1 MVRKTSKHRNAKQ
14 IKTRKR
20 YKRKDSSHHKAFKN
34 VQCAPK
40 NGDKSLDFTCYSSR
54 GLEHLKK
61 LWNARHPDRH
71 ISSND
76 SREIWSELKMYM
88 KDCCNNE
95 KDWLRHNF
103 AKHNLSRELLDYT
116 FAPDSPEEWKRKPTE
131 WLTSIDILNVMKQY
145 EHAYKDFDFIGP
157 SPIDYDTHKVFGEC
171 VWEELCHFNLKSH
184 MKRNIK
190 HIGIIFNLDPHYKEG
205 SHWVALFIS
214 IKKGCICF
222 FDSYGE
228 KPDPQIQKFM
238 DTVQRQGSELGLSL
252 HQHWIQKRH
261 QYGNSECGM
270 YSLYFIINMLKD
282 KNVEYFQTQPI
293 PDKAMVSMR
302 KKYFN
307 G

>member
-1 MVRKTSKHRNAKQ
+1 M
-14 IKTRKR
+14 
-20 YKRKDSSHHKAFKN
+20 
-34 VQCAPK
+34 
-40 NGDKSLDFTCYSSR
+40 
-54 GLEHLKK
+54 
-61 LWNARHPDRH
+61 
-71 ISSND
+71 
-76 SREIWSELKMYM
+76 
-88 KDCCNNE
+88 E
-95 KDWLRHNF
+95 KDF
-103 AKHNLSRELLDYT
+103 NLFLNSSALFEKPLFSLKPKSSEGALCPANIFFTHSLKRRINSVGYKLLLC
-116 FAPDSPEEWKRKPTE
+116 FS
-131 WLTSIDILNVMKQY
+131 
-145 EHAYKDFDFIGP
+145 
-157 SPIDYDTHKVFGEC
+157 
-171 VWEELCHFNLKSH
+171 CHFNLKSH

-190 HIGIIFNLDPHYKEG
+190 HIGVIFNLDPHYKEG

-214 IKKGCICF
+214 VKKGCICF

-238 DTVQRQGSELGLSL
+238 DTVQRQGSDLGLSL

-282 KNVEYFQTQPI
+282 KNVEYFQTQTI